1 MKTGFSAEET
11 NVKKKKTDFDVQ
23 AEFTDSQNKLAKSD
37 KK

>member
-11 NVKKKKTDFDVQ
+11 NVKKKTHFDVQ